1 MEDIVKY
8 DIVKR
13 LKVNEVKNDIDGKME
28 MMIFFWFVMG
38 VFVKYI
44 GDDKIEILW
53 DINSFLKRNGVCLYL
68 EYGRLSLNR

>member
-28 MMIFFWFVMG
+28 MMIFFWLVMG

-53 DINSFLKRNGVCLYL
+53 DINSFLKRNRVCLYL

>member
-28 MMIFFWFVMG
+28 MMIFFWLVMG

-53 DINSFLKRNGVCLYL
+53 DINSFLKRNGVCLYF